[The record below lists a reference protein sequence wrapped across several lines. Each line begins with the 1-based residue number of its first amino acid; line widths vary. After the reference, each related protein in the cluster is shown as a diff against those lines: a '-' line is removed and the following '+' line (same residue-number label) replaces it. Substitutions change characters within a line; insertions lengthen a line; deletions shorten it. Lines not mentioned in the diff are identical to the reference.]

1 MLVKPPPISM
11 ETMAARV
18 AASTGHSKIS
28 SEALKAAT
36 DLKVDPKKM
45 AAAAGGFS
53 LRFDAPKFGKK

>member
-1 MLVKPPPISM
+1 M

-53 LRFDAPKFGKK
+53 LKFDAPKFGKK